1 MSNSQPAAGDS
12 TLLQRVEAL
21 VPLIEAHAAEVE
33 QLRKPAD
40 EVIRA
45 LADGGVFRAFVP
57 RAFGGDEIDT
67 DTFINIGLAIS
78 RACTSTGWVSTFYME
93 HNWNLAQFPEQA
105 QREGFEGRG
114 YILAP
119 ASISPGGKAEKVAGG
134 YRLNGQWPWGTG
146 IMHADWVMLNGIA
159 EGQDEEEAEP
169 RLFLLP
175 REDVEVIDTWYA
187 SGMSGTGSNDIAAA
201 DVFVPEHRSEPLKTM
216 SLGRGSGLPRQG
228 GARYRHPMLPL
239 LCIAAAIP
247 ALGAAQQALAL
258 FGDRLGGR
266 SLYGSSSKQIERQSA
281 QILYGN
287 ASCRI
292 ATAEITLRE
301 VGRRLEAWGNAPDTC
316 PAPLRAEYRLMVAHV
331 VRECRNVIRDLMDAS
346 GASAHL
352 SHHPMQRIARDVNT
366 LSCHTV
372 FDIDLGA
379 ENYGRILLGMK
390 PAIPV

>member
-1 MSNSQPAAGDS
+1 MTSSQPAAETP
-12 TLLQRVEAL
+12 TLLQRVETV
-21 VPLIEAHAAEVE
+21 VPLIEAYAGEVE
-33 QLRKPAD
+33 QLRQPAD

-45 LADGGVFRAFVP
+45 LADTGVFRAFTP

-67 DTFINIGLAIS
+67 DTFIDIGLAIS

-105 QREGFEGRG
+105 QREGFESRG

-119 ASISPGGKAEKVAGG
+119 ASISPGGRAEKVEGG
-134 YRLNGQWPWGTG
+134 FRLNGQWPWGTG

-159 EGQDEEEAEP
+159 EGEEDAEP

-175 REDVEVIDTWYA
+175 REDVEVVDTWYA
-187 SGMSGTGSNDIAAA
+187 AGMSGTGSNDIR
-201 DVFVPEHRSEPLKTM
+201 VSEVLVPEHRSEPLRTM
-216 SLGRGSGLPRQG
+216 SLGRGSGLPEKG
-228 GARYRHPMLPL
+228 GARYKHPMLPL

-247 ALGAAQQALAL
+247 ALGAAQRALAL
-258 FGDRLGGR
+258 FADRLHGR

-281 QILYGN
+281 QILFGE
-287 ASCRI
+287 ASARVT
-292 ATAEITLRE
+292 AAEITLRE
-301 VGRRLEAWGNAPDTC
+301 VGRRLEAWGHRADTC
-316 PAPLRAEYRLMVAHV
+316 PPPERAEHRLLVAHV
-331 VRECRNVIRDLMDAS
+331 VRDCRNAIRDLMDAS

-352 SHHPMQRIARDVNT
+352 SKHPMQRIARDVNT

-372 FDIDLGA
+372 FDVDIGA
-379 ENYGRILLGMK
+379 ENYGRVLLGLK